1 MKISVIIPT
10 CEAELFIQQL
20 LNCLHNQTILPDEII
35 VIDSESKDNTVKL
48 AQNAGAKILTVQ
60 RKTFDHGGT
69 RDQAFRHSTGDIVLF
84 LTQDAMPA
92 DNHYIERLIAPFTNE
107 RVAAAS
113 GRQLA
118 KPDAYAYE
126 KLVREYRYPEAS
138 SIWDQ
143 SHVAKEGIRAFRI
156 SDVCAAYRRSA
167 YMEAGGFTHPL
178 MTNEDML
185 MAADLLAKGYCLAYC
200 ADAKV
205 WHSHNFTLMQEY
217 RRNRLIGRF
226 LQRYSDRLL
235 GVSETGEGLRLV
247 KYVLL
252 NLARKGQLLQCMR
265 FCMNCAARLAG
276 NKRGRSMEK
285 KAMAHAKN

>member
-20 LNCLHNQTILPDEII
+20 LNCLHNQTVLPDEII
-35 VIDSESKDNTVKL
+35 VIDSESRDNTVKL
-48 AQNAGAKILTVQ
+48 ARNAGAKILTVQ

-84 LTQDAMPA
+84 LTQDALPA

-167 YMEAGGFTHPL
+167 YMETGGFTHPL

-252 NLARKGQLLQCMR
+252 NLARKGQLLQCMH

-276 NKRGRSMEK
+276 NKSGRSMEK
-285 KAMAHAKN
+285 KAMAHGKN

>member
-35 VIDSESKDNTVKL
+35 VIDSESRDNTVKL
-48 AQNAGAKILTVQ
+48 ARNAGAKILTVQ

-167 YMEAGGFTHPL
+167 YMETGGFAHPL

-252 NLARKGQLLQCMR
+252 NLARKGQLLQCVR

-276 NKRGRSMEK
+276 NKSGRSMEK
-285 KAMAHAKN
+285 KAMAHSKN